1 MYHSLGDTETYVSP
15 YPLTD
20 IIQFDFKRTNQILLK
35 SNTSSKK
42 TRRYNISVPDSSD
55 RGATCGAL
63 IQFRAS
69 YSACLNDK

>member
-15 YPLTD
+15 YPLTN

-42 TRRYNISVPDSSD
+42 ARRYIIAVPHSSD
-55 RGATCGAL
+55 RGAHVEL
-63 IQFRAS
+63 
-69 YSACLNDK
+69 